1 MGVHSQYP
9 HNVFLIYTLLKIP
22 DVVSS
27 ELKLVQEFSPNLS
40 DSTSEEFKNLSGKF
54 CGLVGITLE
63 IYLFIYLH
71 LFIHLQFFIH
81 IYMYFLFIYPFI

>member
-27 ELKLVQEFSPNLS
+27 ELKLDQEFSPNLS
-40 DSTSEEFKNLSGKF
+40 DSTSEEFKNLSETF
-54 CGLVGITLE
+54 CGAVGITLE
-63 IYLFIYLH
+63 IYLFIYMN
-71 LFIHLQFFIH
+71 I
-81 IYMYFLFIYPFI
+81 FIYIFLN